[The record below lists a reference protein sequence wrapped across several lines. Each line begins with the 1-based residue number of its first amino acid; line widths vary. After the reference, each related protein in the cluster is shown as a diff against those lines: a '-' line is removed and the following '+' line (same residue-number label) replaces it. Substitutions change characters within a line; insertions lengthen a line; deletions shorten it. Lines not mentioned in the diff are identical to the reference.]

1 MNKKKQIEIRCPW
14 CGEVFDY
21 NKLSIVLRNKTFCIN
36 CKKYSDNVLGRIRYI
51 SILLHSVSLISL
63 FCTFLLYEQL
73 KYKVFIFLAIYWY
86 TYGKARLCYLLEPC
100 ERYSTG
106 SWSKRLYPYPYPKVA
121 SALIKWESYQTTR
134 ITYLKWKV
142 VEKTI
147 LPVCFVDDSNNPIS
161 QTYCIVVEESKIK
174 RKNYSKLEFHFL
186 LEDAKE
192 DLLKEGNRFYIF
204 NEKDK
209 IGEGLILKSWYP

>member
-1 MNKKKQIEIRCPW
+1 MNKKKEVEIRCPW
-14 CGEVFDY
+14 CGEVYDY
-21 NKLSIVLRNKTFCIN
+21 SKLSTMLRPKRYCVN
-36 CKKYSDNVLGRIRYI
+36 CKKYGNNTLGRIRYI
-51 SILLHSVSLISL
+51 SILLRWTALINL
-63 FCTFLLYEQL
+63 FCIFIFYEQL
-73 KYKVFIFLAIYWY
+73 KYRVIIFLAIYWY
-86 TYGKARLCYLLEPC
+86 SYGKAQLCYYLEPC
-100 ERYSTG
+100 ERYSTD

-121 SALIKWESYQTTR
+121 FAHIKWQPYKNTK

-147 LPVCFVDDSNNPIS
+147 LPVCFVDDSNKPIS
-161 QTYCIVVEESKIK
+161 QTYCIVVEESKVK
-174 RKNYSKLEFHFL
+174 RKSYSKLQFHFL

-209 IGEGLILKSWYP
+209 IGEGIIEKSWYP